1 MWKVVDTFKQ
11 LHLAFARNNLHS
23 FCLKPKQVQCFEYML
38 RGFDVITVLPTGF
51 GKSLLF
57 QLLPDFLPVK
67 SCQNI
72 VLVVSPLS
80 SIIEDQISALNTIG
94 ISADVLP
101 MVNSPLNYKAESF
114 FDHTGDEN
122 EEADET
128 CKVSKELI
136 EGKVKLVFG
145 HPESLLSTC
154 GRKLLKS
161 EVYQKNVVAC
171 VIDEAHCVEVW

>member
-11 LHLAFARNNLHS
+11 LHLAFARNNFHS
-23 FCLKPKQVQCFEYML
+23 FCLKPKQVQC
-38 RGFDVITVLPTGF
+38 FDVITVLPTGF

-57 QLLPDFLPVK
+57 QLFLLVK

-80 SIIEDQISALNTIG
+80 CIIEDQISALNTIG
-94 ISADVLP
+94 ISADGISADVLLP
-101 MVNSPLNYKAESF
+101 MENSPLKYKAELLF
-114 FDHTGDEN
+114 KHTGNEN

-154 GRKLLKS
+154 GRKLLNS

-171 VIDEAHCVEVW
+171 VIGEAHCVEVW